1 MKESVVVLNAEN
13 TMECFA
19 EEIISAAKKLKDS
32 GYRLVTLSSA
42 DLGDAIDILYHFDLD
57 LDLVDIRVNV
67 PKGKKAPSIASV
79 YPCAFLVENEI
90 KEHFGVDFDGLPL
103 DFAGML
109 YLDEEVQKTPF
120 CKIGITRLDSQKI
133 EASMTGLES
142 QKQEA

>member
-1 MKESVVVLNAEN
+1 MKQSVVVLDAANTKECTSEN
-13 TMECFA
+13 
-19 EEIISAAKKLKDS
+19 IISVTKKLKD
-32 GYRLVTLSSA
+32 GGNRLITLSSA
-42 DLGDAIDILYHFDLD
+42 DLGDSIDILYHFDLD
-57 LDLVDIRVNV
+57 LDLADIRVNV
-67 PKGKKAPSIASV
+67 PKGKKTPSIASV

-120 CKIGITRLDSQKI
+120 CKIGINRVET
-133 EASMTGLES
+133 